1 MCDFTSLGL
10 ASAAVL
16 PWGAPAGEVQGWR
29 FRWDTDTPPHPRRD
43 RPGRGGGF
51 VLIRE
56 RAPSYLQCL

>member
-29 FRWDTDTPPHPRRD
+29 FRWDTDTPPIPAATA
-43 RPGRGGGF
+43 PGAGEGLF
-51 VLIRE
+51 
-56 RAPSYLQCL
+56 